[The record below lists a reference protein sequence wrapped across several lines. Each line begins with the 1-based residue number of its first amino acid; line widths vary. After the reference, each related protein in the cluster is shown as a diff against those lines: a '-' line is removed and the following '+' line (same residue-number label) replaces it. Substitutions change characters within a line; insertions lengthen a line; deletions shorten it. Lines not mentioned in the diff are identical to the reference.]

1 MEDVIAAY
9 QEAFASPFN
18 VFLLVL
24 MIGMLIF
31 WWSAHFWQTP
41 ERVRLRARF
50 FSPKPTQILQK
61 YCRSNDTGRKI
72 LDFITPQVWLWGFIL
87 SIFIE
92 FHICALQAGEAWR
105 YGVATLLSWGTSMTI
120 QFMFP
125 VIVPIRWDQFDK
137 ELPVIAIRLG
147 NFKQSDHVNGLLYNG
162 LPSNHLGMML
172 VGVILSLVSFSRN
185 PWPGYLFLLVF
196 FIGIALFFSFSVI
209 YLGEHYVQDLIAS
222 IFVFIP
228 IMILMLFI
236 LDFLFPLVS

>member
-9 QEAFASPFN
+9 REAFASPFN
-18 VFLLVL
+18 VFLLLL
-24 MIGMLIF
+24 MCLMLIF

-41 ERVRLRARF
+41 ERVRRRARF

-61 YCRSNDTGRKI
+61 YCRSNGTVRKI
-72 LDFITPQVWLWGFIL
+72 LDFTTPQIWLWGFIL

-137 ELPVIAIRLG
+137 ELPVVAIRLG

-185 PWPGYLFLLVF
+185 PWSGYLLLLVF
-196 FIGIALFFSFSVI
+196 FISIALFFSFSVI

-222 IFVFIP
+222 IIVFIP
-228 IMILMLFI
+228 IMTLMLII
-236 LDFLFPLVS
+236 LDLLFPLVS